1 MIKKILPVIAI
12 LAMNLTA
19 CKNSELITD
28 AVSPKTQEIVVTKN
42 NVYTSGAGSV
52 GIKLHKI
59 FADNGFHTLSEIDS
73 SAFPAPVKQIRG
85 QIVDSNG
92 NVIQEKITQKNGD
105 SLEFENIPAGSGYKI
120 RLFVDNMANEV
131 IGTGE
136 SVTFEIKD
144 GELTDLKDPIVL
156 TINLKTGAKTGPIEV
171 IRSSS
176 SPSSSPSTQP
186 LPSTS
191 PSPES
196 TPSPTPT
203 PSSSP
208 VPEIKNNPPVIN
220 SVEIK
225 YASIVN
231 PNEKT
236 NVIFNVNITD
246 EDSASVYQSVSENG
260 IFLADNASTIITA
273 GAGTHTYKILERDK
287 QGLETTVEKT
297 IVIQQNTPPIINTIN
312 FSQMS
317 GEVVAGASLE
327 INLNASFTDPQGVT
341 GTSWYNNGN
350 LILNTASGSVKVPI
364 GENNLEFRAT
374 DSMGLQSVSSAKV
387 IVTEKKPTYTYTQ
400 DKLSTTTG
408 GGTYGSLLN
417 LGLVRSGNKGIFII
431 EKQSGKGVFEQDSIA
446 EIRVGSINGPVKGSV
461 NIYAKDQS
469 FRKEITVDF
478 DATTDQ
484 WGGGKQFIGV
494 VTNRQT
500 GVSFVGPIT
509 VFRTP

>member
-1 MIKKILPVIAI
+1 
-12 LAMNLTA
+12 
-19 CKNSELITD
+19 
-28 AVSPKTQEIVVTKN
+28 
-42 NVYTSGAGSV
+42 
-52 GIKLHKI
+52 
-59 FADNGFHTLSEIDS
+59 
-73 SAFPAPVKQIRG
+73 
-85 QIVDSNG
+85 
-92 NVIQEKITQKNGD
+92 
-105 SLEFENIPAGSGYKI
+105 
-120 RLFVDNMANEV
+120 
-131 IGTGE
+131 
-136 SVTFEIKD
+136 
-144 GELTDLKDPIVL
+144 
-156 TINLKTGAKTGPIEV
+156 
-171 IRSSS
+171 
-176 SPSSSPSTQP
+176 
-186 LPSTS
+186 
-191 PSPES
+191 
-196 TPSPTPT
+196 
-203 PSSSP
+203 
-208 VPEIKNNPPVIN
+208 
-220 SVEIK
+220 
-225 YASIVN
+225 
-231 PNEKT
+231 
-236 NVIFNVNITD
+236 
-246 EDSASVYQSVSENG
+246 
-260 IFLADNASTIITA
+260 
-273 GAGTHTYKILERDK
+273 
-287 QGLETTVEKT
+287 
-297 IVIQQNTPPIINTIN
+297 
-312 FSQMS
+312 MS